1 MLVLLKML
9 ILLREGNEQDDCGGE
24 WVIVRRHRDSRK
36 KNINISFNTPGA
48 RSHPGEGLKIFE
60 SPLGRAGPRPQS
72 GASFSAFSTV
82 SCPGLSPLAGSV
94 GPRVAA
100 RSGADLFDEECR
112 QDPEFLNRVLGLERM
127 LRVKLQQEFPGTETA
142 SVSSGQHKGIIE
154 IPEVNESA
162 LARLDERADG
172 RPITPFR
179 GSAAGDAVVVGPAF
193 AGPRFVDCS
202 AACGGA
208 TAQHHPRNEDDD
220 ERSGRLH
227 ARSGLLIVMG
237 ERLPLMGQLRRPG

>member
-24 WVIVRRHRDSRK
+24 WTIVRRHRDSRK

-48 RSHPGEGLKIFE
+48 RSHPGEGLNIFE
-60 SPLGRAGPRPQS
+60 YPLGRAGPRPQS
-72 GASFSAFSTV
+72 GTSFSAFSTV

-100 RSGADLFDEECR
+100 RSGAALFDEECR

-142 SVSSGQHKGIIE
+142 SVSSGQNKGIIE
-154 IPEVNESA
+154 IP
-162 LARLDERADG
+162 
-172 RPITPFR
+172 
-179 GSAAGDAVVVGPAF
+179 
-193 AGPRFVDCS
+193 
-202 AACGGA
+202 
-208 TAQHHPRNEDDD
+208 
-220 ERSGRLH
+220 
-227 ARSGLLIVMG
+227 
-237 ERLPLMGQLRRPG
+237 